1 MNLKIPLLF
10 MIYSAVLI
18 VAISTLFFIKS
29 KVIIQN
35 KELNWLNNQISQEK
49 NNIQI
54 LKAEFAYLTTPERI
68 NKLQKKYLNLKSLD
82 KNHYQTLDE
91 YEQYKNNIHK

>member
-10 MIYSAVLI
+10 MIYIAVLI

-91 YEQYKNNIHK
+91 

>member
-1 MNLKIPLLF
+1 MKLKISLLF
-10 MIYSAVLI
+10 IIYSTVLI
-18 VAISTLFFIKS
+18 TAISILFSIKS

-68 NKLQKKYLNLKSLD
+68 NKLQKKYLNLKNLD
-82 KNHYQTLDE
+82 KNHYQILDE
-91 YEQYKNNIHK
+91 S

>member
-1 MNLKIPLLF
+1 

-91 YEQYKNNIHK
+91 

>member
-35 KELNWLNNQISQEK
+35 KKLNWLNNQISQEK

-91 YEQYKNNIHK
+91 

>member
-29 KVIIQN
+29 KVIIKN

-91 YEQYKNNIHK
+91 

>member
-10 MIYSAVLI
+10 IIYSAVLI
-18 VAISTLFFIKS
+18 VSISTLFFIKS

-91 YEQYKNNIHK
+91 

>member
-10 MIYSAVLI
+10 IIYSAVLI

-91 YEQYKNNIHK
+91 

>member
-54 LKAEFAYLTTPERI
+54 LKAEFAYFTTPERI

-91 YEQYKNNIHK
+91 

>member
-10 MIYSAVLI
+10 MIYSALLI

-91 YEQYKNNIHK
+91 

>member
-91 YEQYKNNIHK
+91 

>member
-54 LKAEFAYLTTPERI
+54 LKAD
-68 NKLQKKYLNLKSLD
+68 KLQKKYLNLKSLD

-91 YEQYKNNIHK
+91 

>member
-1 MNLKIPLLF
+1 MKLKISLLF
-10 MIYSAVLI
+10 IIYSTVLI
-18 VAISTLFFIKS
+18 TAISILFSIKS

-68 NKLQKKYLNLKSLD
+68 NNLQKKYLNLKNLD
-82 KNHYQTLDE
+82 KNHYQILDE
-91 YEQYKNNIHK
+91 S

>member
-68 NKLQKKYLNLKSLD
+68 NKLQK
-82 KNHYQTLDE
+82 
-91 YEQYKNNIHK
+91 NI